1 MNKNENSLINSSS
14 GTKLWLYKMNNNKYI
29 STKSE
34 IEIAKNLSKNK
45 SRKYLESRALIRQSL
60 SNLFNLDPLDIPIKS
75 IPNKPILLDPKMGN
89 VNISHCNDALI
100 IGWSMSK
107 IGIDIERIDRDFNYK
122 DLAKRYFFRNNIEKN
137 KKLSKL
143 EVLNRW
149 CGIESAIKWS
159 EGSIAKNIGDW
170 AYNFEEK
177 KLFNNKKNFNLKIIQ
192 FYFRDWTISLA
203 QKNFEIF
210 FKPIIC
216 HK

>member
-1 MNKNENSLINSSS
+1 MNKNENSLLNSSS

-29 STKSE
+29 STKNE
-34 IEIAKNLSKNK
+34 IEIAKNLSKDK
-45 SRKYLESRALIRQSL
+45 SREYLESRALLRQAL

-75 IPNKPILLDPKMGN
+75 IPNKPILLDPKMGY

-100 IGWSMSK
+100 IGWSTSK
-107 IGIDIERIDRDFNYK
+107 IGVDIERIDRDFNYK
-122 DLAKRYFFRNNIEKN
+122 DLAKKYLFRNNIEKN

-143 EVLNRW
+143 EVLNTW

-170 AYNFEEK
+170 TYNFEEK
-177 KLFNNKKNFNLKIIQ
+177 QLFNNKENFDLKIIQ
-192 FYFRDWTISLA
+192 FYFREWTISLA
-203 QKNFEIF
+203 QKNFEF
-210 FKPIIC
+210 FFEPIIC

>member
-45 SRKYLESRALIRQSL
+45 SREYLESRALIRQSL

-75 IPNKPILLDPKMGN
+75 IPNKPILLDPKMGY

-100 IGWSMSK
+100 IGWSISK
-107 IGIDIERIDRDFNYK
+107 IGVDIERIDRDFNYK
-122 DLAKRYFFRNNIEKN
+122 DLAKRYLFRNNIEKN

-143 EVLNRW
+143 DVLNRW

-170 AYNFEEK
+170 NYNFEEK
-177 KLFNNKKNFNLKIIQ
+177 QLFNNKENFNLDIIQ
-192 FYFRDWTISLA
+192 FYFKKWTISLA
-203 QKNFEIF
+203 QKNFGIF
-210 FKPIIC
+210 FEPIIC